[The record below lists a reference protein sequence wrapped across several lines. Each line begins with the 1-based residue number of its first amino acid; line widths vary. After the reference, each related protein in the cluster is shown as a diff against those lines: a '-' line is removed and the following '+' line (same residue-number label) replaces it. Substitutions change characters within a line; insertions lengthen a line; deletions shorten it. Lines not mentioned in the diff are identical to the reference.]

1 MAAVAT
7 SPDQGRDSF
16 GPHQVIDRNAGDMVT
31 AYVQDGDVHYVGEL
45 TAAVLEEYGDR
56 DDYSSY
62 VTSAMRDAIASNQTL
77 RSGRSVV
84 VPVNGHHRCDD
95 LIYEGLS
102 MVVGRRIGDEV
113 MVPACCASRSLR
125 SIRGARVS
133 MR

>member
-62 VTSAMRDAIASNQTL
+62 VTSAMRDASSL
-77 RSGRSVV
+77 RSGRRLFS
-84 VPVNGHHRCDD
+84 
-95 LIYEGLS
+95 LS
-102 MVVGRRIGDEV
+102 
-113 MVPACCASRSLR
+113 SS
-125 SIRGARVS
+125 ARAAL
-133 MR
+133 

>member
-1 MAAVAT
+1 
-7 SPDQGRDSF
+7 
-16 GPHQVIDRNAGDMVT
+16 MVT

-95 LIYEGLS
+95 LIYKGPEH
-102 MVVGRRIGDEV
+102 GRRQAHRRRGDGPGVLRFEE
-113 MVPACCASRSLR
+113 PAFDPGRASEYALGCTPLRAERGGVRRRARSD
-125 SIRGARVS
+125 
-133 MR
+133 MCKP